1 MPVRDGGLIAFV
13 ETDSSKSLF
22 LLALKTQ
29 KTPEILKDLILLR
42 DHWAAAALLQP
53 QEELKRGGGDNT
65 QQGCIVVVW

>member
-42 DHWAAAALLQP
+42 DH
-53 QEELKRGGGDNT
+53 
-65 QQGCIVVVW
+65 